1 MSSLSNL
8 QSLTRQ
14 QYRFDPNGR
23 VFGDSE
29 LELYINQSYKTVQVE
44 LWLLLESKQTITTV
58 SGTQEYTLPTNLYHI
73 SSVQFWTEELPQ
85 INYEDNDTTLS
96 KPINYYIRETAT
108 GLSIGFSWIP
118 DGAYSIEVYYK
129 GYRADITSTT
139 DASTPT
145 QYDLLIALY
154 SAYIAE
160 YTLRGNSNNAVAK
173 MQAYNQEKARLAK
186 GRYKTNITF
195 SYKR

>member
-44 LWLLLESKQTITTV
+44 LGLLLESKETITTV

-73 SSVQFWTEELPQ
+73 SSVQFGSETLPQ

-108 GLSIGFSWIP
+108 GLSLGLSGIP

-129 GYRADITSTT
+129 WYRADIDSTT

-160 YTLRGNSNNAVAK
+160 YTLRGNSQNAVAK

-195 SYKR
+195 WYKR